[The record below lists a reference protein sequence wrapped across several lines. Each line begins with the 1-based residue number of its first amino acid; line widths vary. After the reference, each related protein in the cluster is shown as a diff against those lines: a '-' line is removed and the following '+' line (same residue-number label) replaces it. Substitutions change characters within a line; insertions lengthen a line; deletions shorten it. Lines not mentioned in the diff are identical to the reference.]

1 MSELAVV
8 LAEFTCTNRR
18 TITPTAIIAL
28 LSLLQVKGTSLPLTQ
43 RLALYKCS
51 DVLACTA
58 VREGL
63 NLTPL
68 EYIYSR
74 RDPDP
79 PGVVLASEF
88 SACSSLLNGAIRI
101 NPFDVQRV
109 AAALDQVCLHT
120 ACYCMFILT
129 QVLILHT

>member
-1 MSELAVV
+1 V
-8 LAEFTCTNRR
+8 L
-18 TITPTAIIAL
+18 L
-28 LSLLQVKGTSLPLTQ
+28 LLLQVKGTSLPLTQ

-109 AAALDQVCLHT
+109 AAALDQVRCAYYYILLYIHT
-120 ACYCMFILT
+120 NCSCCTHSM
-129 QVLILHT
+129 

>member
-1 MSELAVV
+1 M
-8 LAEFTCTNRR
+8 
-18 TITPTAIIAL
+18 L
-28 LSLLQVKGTSLPLTQ
+28 LLLLQVKGTSLPLTQ

-109 AAALDQVCLHT
+109 AAALDQVRCAYYDTL
-120 ACYCMFILT
+120 L
-129 QVLILHT
+129 